1 MANETGEQ
9 GEAIPRFR
17 SGVPGLDAVLCGGF
31 LRGAVYIVQGVPGT
45 GKTILAHQVCFEH
58 IRNGGRALYVTVLSE
73 NHARMM
79 RNMTSLSFYDREL
92 IPTKLYYVSA
102 YQVLEQE
109 GLKGLTTLIR
119 REIERLG
126 TNLLIF
132 DGLTAS
138 DKMTASNTQF
148 KQFVHDLQ
156 SVSTLTDCSM
166 LLLTSADDAAVLP
179 EQTMVEGVIELSRRV
194 PAAQSLRYIE
204 VRKFR
209 GSGFL
214 DGRHALEITPAGLVV
229 YPRLE
234 SIYGEP
240 ADVEHDIDKRVG
252 SGVPSLDVLL
262 GGGFPSGTTTAIVG
276 PSGSGKTTLGLHFL
290 SLSTPDEPGL
300 HFGFYETPTRL
311 RHKAKSLGI
320 DLAALE
326 ASGALELSWVSPTE
340 RVLDRLGNKII
351 DLVRARNV
359 RRVII
364 DGLDGLR
371 LSAPGPER
379 LSRFVTALTNELRTL
394 GCTTIFSLETPQIF
408 STEMVVPMDGVS
420 VVSENLILLRYVEI
434 DGALRRLLAILKV
447 RDSAFD
453 SRLQEMTV
461 GANGIVVTPNFG
473 RAEGLLAGYAR
484 RNVVSLTDTDDARSD
499 AAAKP
504 RS

>member
-1 MANETGEQ
+1 MANESGEQ
-9 GEAIPRFR
+9 GEAISRFR
-17 SGVPGLDAVLCGGF
+17 SGVPGLDTVLGGGF

-58 IRNGGRALYVTVLSE
+58 IRDGGRALYVTMLSE
-73 NHARMM
+73 SHARMM
-79 RNMTSLSFYDREL
+79 RNMASLSFYDREA
-92 IPTKLYYVSA
+92 IPSMLYYVSA
-102 YQVLEQE
+102 YQVLDQE

-148 KQFVHDLQ
+148 RQFVHDLQ

-209 GSGFL
+209 GSDFL

-240 ADVEHDIDKRVG
+240 RDVEHDIGRRVG
-252 SGVPSLDVLL
+252 SGVRSLDTLL
-262 GGGFPSGTTTAIVG
+262 GGGLPSGTTTAIVG
-276 PSGSGKTTLGLHFL
+276 PSGSGKTTIGLHFL
-290 SLSTPDEPGL
+290 SLATPEEPGL

-320 DLAALE
+320 DFAGLE
-326 ASGALELSWVSPTE
+326 ASGALILSWVSPTE
-340 RVLDRLGNKII
+340 RVLDRLGNRLV
-351 DLVRARNV
+351 DLVRERGV
-359 RRVII
+359 RRVVI

-371 LSAPGPER
+371 LSAPNPER
-379 LSRFVTALTNELRTL
+379 LSRFVTALTNELRAL
-394 GCTTIFSLETPQIF
+394 GCTTLFSLESPRIF
-408 STEMVVPMDGVS
+408 STEMSVPIDGVS
-420 VVSENLILLRYVEI
+420 IVSENLIMLRYVEI

-453 SRLQEMTV
+453 AHLQELAISPHGITV
-461 GANGIVVTPNFG
+461 APTFG

-484 RNVVSLTDTDDARSD
+484 RNVVSLTGGEESIAD
-499 AAAKP
+499 AKP
-504 RS
+504 PRS

>member
-1 MANETGEQ
+1 MANETGERE
-9 GEAIPRFR
+9 GAFSRFR
-17 SGVPGLDAVLCGGF
+17 SGVPGLDTVLGGGF

-58 IRNGGRALYVTVLSE
+58 IRDGGRALYVTVLSE

-79 RNMTSLSFYDREL
+79 RNMTSLSFYDREV

-102 YQVLEQE
+102 YQVLDQE

-119 REIERLG
+119 REIERLD

-194 PAAQSLRYIE
+194 PASQSLRYIE

-209 GSGFL
+209 GSDFL
-214 DGRHALEITPAGLVV
+214 DGRHALEITPGGLVV

-234 SIYGEP
+234 SVYGEP
-240 ADVEHDIDKRVG
+240 RDVEHDVERRVG
-252 SGVPSLDVLL
+252 SGVPSLDKLL

-300 HFGFYETPTRL
+300 YFGFYETPTRL
-311 RHKAKSLGI
+311 RHKAKSFGI
-320 DLAALE
+320 DAGALE
-326 ASGALELSWVSPTE
+326 ASGALTLSWVSPTE
-340 RVLDRLGNKII
+340 RILDRLGNR
-351 DLVRARNV
+351 LVDTVREGGV
-359 RRVII
+359 RRVFI

-379 LSRFVTALTNELRTL
+379 LSRFVTALTNELRAL
-394 GCTTIFSLETPQIF
+394 GCAMLFSLESPEIF
-408 STEMVVPMDGVS
+408 STEMRVPIDGVS
-420 VVSENLILLRYVEI
+420 IVSENLIMLRYVEI
-434 DGALRRLLAILKV
+434 DGTLRRLLAILKV

-453 SRLQEMTV
+453 AHLQELTIGPGGV
-461 GANGIVVTPNFG
+461 SVAPTFG

-484 RNVVSLTDTDDARSD
+484 RNVVSLTDADASQAGTKPTRS
-499 AAAKP
+499 
-504 RS
+504 